1 MHYLNAYLC
10 SIEFNEIQNPMKRVL
25 FILFCFTTL
34 VQAQIPTNKREV
46 MQQFLSDTLDESYV
60 PAAFFMH
67 FGKDARTGEKAID
80 AHLRYFL
87 STSMDFVKIQ
97 FEQGYGRIR
106 IEKPEDWELIKP
118 LPSDFFTPT
127 LEIIKYIY
135 DIAGANAMILPTVY
149 SPFQMLIQSV
159 GAKTVIAYAKTEPE
173 RVKKALEYFTEALI
187 GYVKACKKIGV
198 DGFYTPTQGGE
209 IKFYEVPG
217 FFETFV
223 KPYDIRVMQEC
234 NTQTQF
240 NILHIC
246 DYEGKYDD
254 LTRFVSYP
262 GQIINAPCEVA
273 DQPFSL
279 QACEQLFKRPAM
291 GGLYRKGAI
300 LKGSSDEIAKEIY
313 ELKKTLKGKRFIL
326 GADCTILPQT
336 PMDNIRTAIKTSHHT
351 CNIE

>member
-1 MHYLNAYLC
+1 
-10 SIEFNEIQNPMKRVL
+10 MKRL
-25 FILFCFTTL
+25 IFILFCL
-34 VQAQIPTNKREV
+34 ASLAQAQIPTNKREV
-46 MQQFLSDTLDESYV
+46 MQQFLSGTLDESYV

-87 STSMDFVKIQ
+87 STGMDFVKIQ

-106 IEKPEDWELIKP
+106 IEKPEDWEQIKA
-118 LPSDFFTPT
+118 LPADFFAPT
-127 LEIIKYIY
+127 LEVVQGIY

-159 GAKTVIAYAKTEPE
+159 GAKTVVAYAKTEPE

-209 IKFYEVPG
+209 IKFYEVPAS
-217 FFETFV
+217 FETFV
-223 KPYDIRVMQEC
+223 KPYDLRVMQEC
-234 NTQTQF
+234 NANTQL

-246 DYEGKYDD
+246 DYEGQYDD
-254 LTRFVSYP
+254 LTRFISYP
-262 GQIINAPCEVA
+262 GQIINAPCEIA
-273 DQPFSL
+273 GKPFSL
-279 QACEQLFKRPAM
+279 QACEQLFKRPVM

-300 LKGSSDEIAKEIY
+300 LEGNPDDIAKEIKI
-313 ELKKTLKGKRFIL
+313 LKKSQKGKLFIL
-326 GADCTILPQT
+326 GADCTILPKT
-336 PMDNIRTAIKTSHHT
+336 PIDNIRTAIKTSHHT
-351 CNIE
+351 HK